1 MKKLTALIAV
11 LLLACTFVFADVA
24 VKDLGDGTAEVTFF
38 YGNPRASEVV
48 IAGSWTDWQNAAEP
62 MTKTDKGWEYTK
74 VFSHDDELK
83 YKFIS
88 DGNWTPD
95 INAPDSIDDGFGGK
109 NGLVEVGV
117 LAAIEAA
124 KATGDASALEALS
137 AGKSGLRFQTWSMLG
152 FQTAFNKEDFEVQ
165 SAGLNLKSYLK
176 FSGDMLPNMPAYIE
190 IALAE
195 KDSFDNLYN
204 KGTLEWKDGITNC
217 LIDTIADP
225 IYFYGGET
233 AAATYLGHLKLG
245 LVTPYVEY
253 ETGYK
258 YAKMPPKSSA
268 IWNTITDNWDAGW
281 GEQGGYAA
289 FKLGSALK
297 DFGDLKLDAAL
308 IPNKTA
314 HRSGSRYGMAA
325 WASADYLGHKFD
337 IQYNGAYGET
347 FDTLF
352 KNILEMDVIFGYAG
366 SFGPVGFK
374 FNTVF
379 NQYGAILLDNGART
393 PYTPDSSDVGITNVD
408 ADFIDNF
415 ALQAKVSYALDKLV
429 DVTLGYQLRG
439 LQANLMYVNDK
450 VGDNLGNKNS
460 QKVSLNV
467 KSQPIDMLSFALDAD
482 MLLTLD
488 KAKTPISP
496 SADNIDL
503 FFKPMFTFYG
513 AEVLGLDAVVDT
525 YAKMDYSSIDKFA
538 ANSANFL
545 FSEAGLKVAFK
556 DLVDGLSALNV
567 YYAINMGTKDKM
579 FNSIVVDAVV
589 PLEIK
594 TQLGFGF
601 ESGTAANADNAFGIF
616 LGASKKLSVL
626 QKPTFYGQFVY
637 GLDGYKG
644 FGDGQYN
651 LNLDDD
657 GYRVSNGTSGD
668 AFFRLGLHWD
678 I

>member
-1 MKKLTALIAV
+1 M
-11 LLLACTFVFADVA
+11 
-24 VKDLGDGTAEVTFF
+24 
-38 YGNPRASEVV
+38 
-48 IAGSWTDWQNAAEP
+48 
-62 MTKTDKGWEYTK
+62 
-74 VFSHDDELK
+74 
-83 YKFIS
+83 
-88 DGNWTPD
+88 
-95 INAPDSIDDGFGGK
+95 
-109 NGLVEVGV
+109 
-117 LAAIEAA
+117 
-124 KATGDASALEALS
+124 
-137 AGKSGLRFQTWSMLG
+137 
-152 FQTAFNKEDFEVQ
+152 
-165 SAGLNLKSYLK
+165 
-176 FSGDMLPNMPAYIE
+176 
-190 IALAE
+190 
-195 KDSFDNLYN
+195 
-204 KGTLEWKDGITNC
+204 
-217 LIDTIADP
+217 
-225 IYFYGGET
+225 
-233 AAATYLGHLKLG
+233 
-245 LVTPYVEY
+245 
-253 ETGYK
+253 
-258 YAKMPPKSSA
+258 
-268 IWNTITDNWDAGW
+268 
-281 GEQGGYAA
+281 
-289 FKLGSALK
+289 
-297 DFGDLKLDAAL
+297 
-308 IPNKTA
+308 
-314 HRSGSRYGMAA
+314 
-325 WASADYLGHKFD
+325 GHKVD
-337 IQYNGAYGET
+337 LQYNGAYGET
-347 FDTLF
+347 YKTIFDEVM
-352 KNILEMDVIFGYAG
+352 EMDVILGYSG
-366 SFGPVGFK
+366 KVGPVGIK

-379 NQYGAILLDNGART
+379 NQYGAILLDNGNRT

-450 VGDNLGNKNS
+450 VEDNLGNKNS
-460 QKVSLNV
+460 QKVSLDV
-467 KSQPIDMLSFALDAD
+467 KSQPIDMIAFALDAN

-488 KAKTPISP
+488 EAKTPISP

-525 YAKMDYSSIDKFA
+525 YAKMNYSSIDKFA

-626 QKPTFYGQFVY
+626 QKPVFYGQFVY
-637 GLDGYKG
+637 GLDGFKG

-651 LNLDDD
+651 LKLD
-657 GYRVSNGTSGD
+657 GYRIDNGLSNF
-668 AFFRLGLHWD
+668 AALRLGLHWD